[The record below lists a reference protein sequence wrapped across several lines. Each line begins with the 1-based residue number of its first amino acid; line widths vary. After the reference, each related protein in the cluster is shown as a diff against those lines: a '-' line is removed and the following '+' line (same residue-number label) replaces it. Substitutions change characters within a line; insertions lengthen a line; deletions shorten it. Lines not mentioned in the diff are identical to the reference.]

1 MTLSDRWMLSSRTA
15 RAPEG
20 ETGSAAP
27 AAAPAGD
34 SAAPAAAAPAADA
47 PAAAVATTETPAAPA
62 ASTEAPAAT
71 TESAPS
77 LLGAA
82 EAKVPGDDAD
92 KASPDQGSAS
102 TDKGDAAAKPA
113 TDEADPAKPSDA
125 KDGKDGKPAPA
136 PADEALAQKPQ
147 ARTYD
152 AFKAPDGVKFDDA
165 QVKSFT
171 DLLDNAELSHQD
183 RAQKLIDMHAGEIN
197 RVIKEQRDHQLKSWS
212 DFTDSLKSDFK
223 KDPELGGNRQET
235 SLGIAK
241 YVLEQMGGS
250 ADQQKDLIAMMN
262 HTGMG
267 NHLGL
272 IRMLN
277 NIYERF
283 LVQPS
288 PVPGNA
294 PNRATRGNFQ
304 DVMYGPGPNG
314 AG

>member
-1 MTLSDRWMLSSRTA
+1 MNLFDRWMMSSRIL

-20 ETGSAAP
+20 ETG
-27 AAAPAGD
+27 AAAPAPSGD
-34 SAAPAAAAPAADA
+34 AAPAAAAAAPASEAA
-47 PAAAVATTETPAAPA
+47 PAAAASSETPAPA
-62 ASTEAPAAT
+62 ASTNAPAAT
-71 TESAPS
+71 ESASS

-82 EAKVPGDDAD
+82 EAKVPGDDAG
-92 KASPDQGSAS
+92 KTSPDQGSAEG
-102 TDKGDAAAKPA
+102 DKPDATAKPA
-113 TDEADPAKPSDA
+113 TDAAKPNA
-125 KDGKDGKPAPA
+125 PKEGAEGKDKAPA

-152 AFKAPDGVKFDDA
+152 AFKAPEGVKFDDA

-171 DLLDNAELSHQD
+171 DLLDNAELPHQE
-183 RAQKLIDMHAGEIN
+183 RAQKLIDMHVGEIN
-197 RVIKEQRDHQLKSWS
+197 RVIQEQRDHQLKSWS

-267 NHLGL
+267 NHVGL

-277 NIYERF
+277 NVYERF
-283 LVQPS
+283 LAQPS
-288 PVPGNA
+288 PVPGQA
-294 PNRATRGNFQ
+294 PNQATRGNFQ
-304 DVMYGPGPNG
+304 DVMYGSGPNG
-314 AG
+314 RG